1 VCGCFSS
8 ETPRR
13 ARQNGIAFVDALLI
27 TQWAA
32 GMQIDRHIEC
42 LHARPKVPYGLL
54 VEVLGGV
61 HVTNVRI
68 AVDHCPLETELRDG
82 ALQFV
87 ASGAHV
93 LKRHGGEGG
102 EPVRMCRQELLGQ
115 IIVHPLCGFDRYR
128 AIRYALNAR
137 LRQ

>member
-1 VCGCFSS
+1 MTIIAICR
-8 ETPRR
+8 ETRRHEPRR
-13 ARQNGIAFVDALLI
+13 SNCWALV
-27 TQWAA
+27 
-32 GMQIDRHIEC
+32 
-42 LHARPKVPYGLL
+42 RPIYRLL

-68 AVDHCPLETELRDG
+68 AVDHCPLEPELRDG